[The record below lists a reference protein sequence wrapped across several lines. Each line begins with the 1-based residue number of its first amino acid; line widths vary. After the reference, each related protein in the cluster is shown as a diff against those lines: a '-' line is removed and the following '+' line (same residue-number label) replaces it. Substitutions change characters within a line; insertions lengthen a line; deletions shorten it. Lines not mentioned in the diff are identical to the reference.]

1 MKVELQPRIIRAGQ
15 APTYCGMG
23 RELFAEQIRPFVS
36 EIEMGKQGV
45 GFDRLELDAALDEYI
60 SRRGRAPAQKWSD
73 SKCRKMATVS
83 ALGAVSGTSR
93 KELMGDDFGNLLDQA
108 AGRRQSSI

>member
-1 MKVELQPRIIRAGQ
+1 MEVMLQPRIIRAGQ
-15 APTYCGMG
+15 APNYCGMG
-23 RELFAEQIRPFVS
+23 RELFSEQIRPFVS

-73 SKCRKMATVS
+73 TKCRKMATVS
-83 ALGAVSGTSR
+83 AFGAAPGTSR
-93 KELMGDDFGNLLDQA
+93 NELTDGGFAKALDQA
-108 AGRRQSSI
+108 VG

>member
-1 MKVELQPRIIRAGQ
+1 MEVTLQPRIIRAGQ

-23 RELFAEQIRPFVS
+23 RELFAEQIRPYVS

-73 SKCRKMATVS
+73 TKCRKMGTVS
-83 ALGAVSGTSR
+83 AFGAAPGTSKR
-93 KELMGDDFGNLLDQA
+93 GLTDSEYAKALDQA
-108 AGRRQSSI
+108 AV

>member
-1 MKVELQPRIIRAGQ
+1 MKVELQPRIIRVGQ
-15 APTYCGMG
+15 AHTYCGMG

-60 SRRGRAPAQKWSD
+60 SRRGRAPAKKRSD
-73 SKCRKMATVS
+73 SKCRKMGTVS
-83 ALGAVSGTSR
+83 AFGAAPGTSKR
-93 KELMGDDFGNLLDQA
+93 GLTDSEYAKALDQA
-108 AGRRQSSI
+108 AG

>member
-1 MKVELQPRIIRAGQ
+1 MEVTLQPRIIRAGQ

-36 EIEMGKQGV
+36 EIEMGKQGI

-73 SKCRKMATVS
+73 SKCRNAQTASTYGV
-83 ALGAVSGTSR
+83 VSGISKRDLTDGGFAR
-93 KELMGDDFGNLLDQA
+93 ALERAIG
-108 AGRRQSSI
+108 